1 MLNREILGQIENM
14 LEKRFGK
21 TVKTGR
27 TSGIGGGCINDA
39 HRVDTSEG
47 SFFVKYNNARRYP
60 GMFSAEA
67 RGLEL
72 LRNSHTVYVPEVIG
86 HGEAGADSFLVLEYI
101 SSDAEQADFWEH
113 FGRELAKM
121 HQQQPSLEKGADGA
135 AKEKEGQEKD
145 MNSQDKQMTAANAR
159 IHQGQARPMFGL
171 DHNNYIGSLPQSNA
185 WHPAWIE
192 FFVVE
197 RLEAQLKLARD
208 EGRAGQD
215 LSRMFQQLYR
225 HLPDFFPDEP
235 PALLHGDLWSGNYM
249 RGNDGHAVIIDP
261 AVYYGH
267 RYMDLGM
274 SKLFGGFL
282 AAFYDAYHDA
292 YPLEASWQQGIDIAN
307 LYPLMVHVN
316 LFGGGYLSSVKAT
329 LRRFS

>member
-1 MLNREILGQIENM
+1 MLNREMLAQIEKV
-14 LEKRFGK
+14 LEEYFGK
-21 TVKTGR
+21 AVKMQR

-39 HRVDTSEG
+39 HRLDTSEG
-47 SFFVKYNNARRYP
+47 SFFTKHNNARRHP
-60 GMFSAEA
+60 GMFVAEA

-72 LRNSHTVYVPEVIG
+72 LRNSRTVYVPEVIG
-86 HGEAGADSFLVLEYI
+86 HGEAGAESFLVLEYI
-101 SSDAEQADFWEH
+101 SEGNEHPDFWEH

-121 HQQQPSLEKGADGA
+121 HNQPPVSETKPFGA
-135 AKEKEGQEKD
+135 AKETSAGKNVEHDGPNHKD
-145 MNSQDKQMTAANAR
+145 
-159 IHQGQARPMFGL
+159 QGKRKPAFGL

-185 WHPAWIE
+185 RHQSWIE
-192 FFVVE
+192 FFIME
-197 RLEAQLKLARD
+197 RLEAQLKMARD
-208 EGRAGQD
+208 EGRAGPE
-215 LSRMFQQLYR
+215 LSGMFQQLYR

-249 RGNDGHAVIIDP
+249 RGSDGRAVIIDP

-282 AAFYDAYHDA
+282 SAFYDAYNDA
-292 YPLEASWQQGIDIAN
+292 YPLEASWQKSIDIAN

-316 LFGGGYLSSVKAT
+316 LFGGGYLNSVKSI

>member
-1 MLNREILGQIENM
+1 MLGQIEKM
-14 LEKRFGK
+14 LEERFGK
-21 TVKTGR
+21 TLKIGR

-39 HRVDTSEG
+39 HRVDTPEG
-47 SFFVKYNNARRYP
+47 SYFVKYNNARRYP

-67 RGLEL
+67 KGLEL
-72 LRNSHTVYVPEVIG
+72 LRNSQTVYVPEVIG

-101 SSDAEQADFWEH
+101 NAESEHPEFWEH

-121 HQQQPSLEKGADGA
+121 HHQQQVLETKSGGA
-135 AKEKEGQEKD
+135 ANEKD
-145 MNSQDKQMTAANAR
+145 GRQKGMNSENNHMNSGNAL
-159 IHQGQARPMFGL
+159 IPQSKARPMFGL
-171 DHNNYIGSLPQSNA
+171 DHNNYIGSLPQNNA
-185 WHPAWIE
+185 WHQSWIE
-192 FFVVE
+192 FFVAE
-197 RLEAQLKLARD
+197 RLEAQLKLARND
-208 EGRAGQD
+208 GRAGPE
-215 LSRMFQQLYR
+215 LTRMFEKLYR
-225 HLPDFFPDEP
+225 HLPDFFPEEP

-249 RGNDGHAVIIDP
+249 RGNDGLAVIIDP

-282 AAFYDAYHDA
+282 SAFYEAYHEA
-292 YPLEASWQQGIDIAN
+292 YPLEAAWQQSIDIAN

-316 LFGGGYLSSVKAT
+316 LFGGGYLNSVKSI